1 MYNKKY
7 LNLNKTYKFKKNIIY
22 IIYIMSSNMINE
34 IMKKKKLEM
43 KYEEEI
49 KRSKPVDIVN
59 KRTPEILS
67 STNEEWMDSFVFDRL
82 PVGELVKKKI
92 LDDLGYI
99 ELQPFKLEY
108 EDDGY
113 EHVES
118 VEEIKT

>member
-1 MYNKKY
+1 
-7 LNLNKTYKFKKNIIY
+7 
-22 IIYIMSSNMINE
+22 MSSNMINE